1 MSRTELAQPSALLQH
16 DVDLKAHLDSL
27 HTSLL
32 YNLQALAQHNR
43 ERRRDLNEE
52 QQAHAQEVD
61 RLQTQLSAAR
71 TKAQEMLAQIEAEQR
86 DIKSASNA
94 VASLQLR
101 ERALNDSL
109 ALSEADV
116 QEMSTKLDTRQS
128 ELDRHRVL
136 VRHHASLGAI
146 ELKYLQQATG
156 LSIKPTG
163 RILLPAEHGQ
173 VKIEFRL
180 VDPADFARPFSLILA
195 TTSIDRSMP
204 KYAIVSTSPPLD
216 RTLLGTQEAALNRS
230 RELGPFLAAMRRSFV
245 ASVEADRAARTS

>member
-163 RILLPAEHGQ
+163 QHGQ